1 MSVWISKGKIL
12 TKFGALQVL
21 IQGVTALSGFLIV
34 RLLDKSQYAAYT
46 IAASLQA
53 LLMVLSDSGIAWGLN
68 AIGGRIW
75 EDTARLRGLVATSL
89 RVRSYL
95 SVIAIPITVLSG
107 FYLLGRN
114 GVPWQTICALTAGV
128 IATIWGTFLTTIY
141 AAPLRLC
148 SQYGTVQKFALVGA
162 CLRLLLIASL
172 ALLFLNAVSAIF
184 VTAITLTVQGVLT
197 RKSASKFLAGKSREE
212 ESDRA
217 ALIGLIKKQF
227 LMTIFIAYRGQIS
240 IWIIAIFGSVEK
252 VAEVGALTRLAIIF
266 SLVATVLE
274 GLVAPTLARC
284 QTLGRLVR
292 LFAFILLCYLSAA
305 TLLLFFSFA
314 FPTQLLW
321 VLGGKYASL
330 TREVPLLVTSS
341 IVAGL
346 TDVIHTLTLSRGWIW
361 QMWMIPVATVLVQI
375 GCVHFVRL
383 NSVAGVLEFSIF
395 SLVPSLL
402 GTSYMTT
409 RGLWRSWRLGHLM
422 SLSG

>member
-1 MSVWISKGKIL
+1 MSLWISKGKIL
-12 TKFGALQVL
+12 TKFSALQVL
-21 IQGVTALSGFLIV
+21 IQGITALSGFLIV

-53 LLMVLSDSGIAWGLN
+53 LLMVLSDSGIGWGLN
-68 AIGGRIW
+68 AIGGQIW

-89 RVRSYL
+89 RLRGYL
-95 SVIAIPITVLSG
+95 AVIAIPTTVLSG

-114 GVPWQTICALTAGV
+114 GVPWQTIFALTAGV
-128 IATIWGTFLTTIY
+128 IATIWGAFLTTIY
-141 AAPLRLC
+141 AAPLRLY
-148 SQYGTVQKFALVGA
+148 SRYGTVQKFALVGA
-162 CLRLLLIASL
+162 CLRLLLIGGL
-172 ALLFLNAVSAIF
+172 ALVFLNAVSAIL
-184 VTAITLTVQGVLT
+184 VTAISLTIQGLLI
-197 RKSASKFLAGKSREE
+197 RESASTVLVGEMRPDK
-212 ESDRA
+212 SDRA

-227 LMTIFIAYRGQIS
+227 LMTIFIAYRGQLS
-240 IWIIAIFGSVEK
+240 IWIIAIFGSAEK
-252 VAEVGALTRLAIIF
+252 VAEIGALTRLAIIF
-266 SLVATVLE
+266 SLGATVLE

-292 LFAFILLCYLSAA
+292 LFAFTLLCYLSAA
-305 TLLLFFSFA
+305 ALLLFCSFA
-314 FPTQLLW
+314 FPMQLLW

-375 GCVHFVRL
+375 GCVQFVRL
-383 NSVAGVLEFSIF
+383 DSVAGVLVFSIF
-395 SLVPSLL
+395 SLLPSLL

-409 RGLWRSWRLGHLM
+409 RGLWRSWRMGYLAP
-422 SLSG
+422 LSA